1 MSPEDTVGA
10 NPAVILVISWSS
22 RGGIGVRLNLASW
35 LWLQAVVEIVVG
47 VDDRQRVQELGYII
61 KQTTNLSSTFI
72 TG

>member
-1 MSPEDTVGA
+1 M
-10 NPAVILVISWSS
+10 
-22 RGGIGVRLNLASW
+22 RLNLASW